1 MEKEQLRI
9 DNIPAILWG
18 AKAESV
24 YIYVHGKNAS
34 KEEAFG
40 FAEKA
45 VTKGFQ
51 ALSFDLPEHG
61 ERVNENYPCMVW
73 SGVRDLGII
82 GAYIQQRW
90 DSI

>member
-1 MEKEQLRI
+1 MEMEQLRI

-45 VTKGFQ
+45 VTHTNSLT
-51 ALSFDLPEHG
+51 LSGRTPAIAMILSRMG
-61 ERVNENYPCMVW
+61 
-73 SGVRDLGII
+73 
-82 GAYIQQRW
+82 
-90 DSI
+90 